1 MSYLGFD
8 NLIGLEYDKEL
19 YDICVNN
26 ITKYKTKCNYDTHIA
41 VYNENALDFNYDKE
55 CTCFYL
61 FNMFYDQNTYL
72 KWIEKIE
79 QSVRK
84 KPRKIKIILLYPT
97 VASMGAMRTK
107 KWIKEKKRVLCKAQ
121 YCYNC
126 MHFIVYEGG
135 ENIEDIDDF
144 NY

>member
-55 CTCFYL
+55 YTCFYL
-61 FNMFYDQNTYL
+61 FNTFYDQNTYL

-135 ENIEDIDDF
+135 V
-144 NY
+144 

>member
-1 MSYLGFD
+1 
-8 NLIGLEYDKEL
+8 
-19 YDICVNN
+19 
-26 ITKYKTKCNYDTHIA
+26 
-41 VYNENALDFNYDKE
+41 
-55 CTCFYL
+55 
-61 FNMFYDQNTYL
+61 
-72 KWIEKIE
+72 
-79 QSVRK
+79 
-84 KPRKIKIILLYPT
+84 
-97 VASMGAMRTK
+97 MGAMRTK